1 MKMINCICYI
11 SFKKFYEFHGCVRQ
25 WMMCI
30 LNALIVKK
38 YIKYLYLQRYD
49 FVLWSHVYMLSCV
62 AICLWDSLFTH
73 SYPPI
78 QPKVIYTHIGIF
90 VACGFLLSFRYKCK
104 EVSLVYCGQMLYLVY
119 TLFTNTQMDYTQWQK
134 VRGLV
139 YIWRTDD
146 IIINKLKII

>member
-1 MKMINCICYI
+1 MYTC
-11 SFKKFYEFHGCVRQ
+11 CV
-25 WMMCI
+25 
-30 LNALIVKK
+30 LLASV
-38 YIKYLYLQRYD
+38 YGD
-49 FVLWSHVYMLSCV
+49 F
-62 AICLWDSLFTH
+62 LFTH

-134 VRGLV
+134 VRGLQLV

-146 IIINKLKII
+146 IIINELKII

>member
-1 MKMINCICYI
+1 MLC
-11 SFKKFYEFHGCVRQ
+11 SQLKKFYEFHGCVRQ

-30 LNALIVKK
+30 LTAFIVKK
-38 YIKYLYLQRYD
+38 YIRYLSLQRYN
-49 FVLWSHVYMLSCV
+49 FVLWSHVHVYMLSCV
-62 AICLWDSLFTH
+62 AICLWVSFITH